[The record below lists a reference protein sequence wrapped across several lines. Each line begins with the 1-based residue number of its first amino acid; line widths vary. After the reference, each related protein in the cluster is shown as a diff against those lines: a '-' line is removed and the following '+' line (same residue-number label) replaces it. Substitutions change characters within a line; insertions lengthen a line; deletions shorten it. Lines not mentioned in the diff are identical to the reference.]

1 MIANIKSLAESID
14 FDHMPQKA
22 IEIAKLMLPVDFVM
36 ALSIID
42 RVAKLTKDKIQYD
55 RLYTAISLSYNEISK
70 DKDDSSKMDLAAT
83 KISDEG
89 VRKMAI
95 AMRTV
100 LHDNSVDQIISK
112 LDEIP
117 NLTSR
122 LYFLQF
128 WIPDHKEVEDID
140 KIVLYAIKLVIKDSN
155 VTLPKASLLCKYLE
169 PLK

>member
-1 MIANIKSLAESID
+1 MTID
-14 FDHMPQKA
+14 NY
-22 IEIAKLMLPVDFVM
+22 
-36 ALSIID
+36 
-42 RVAKLTKDKIQYD
+42 QYD

-155 VTLPKASLLCKYLE
+155 VTLPKASLLCKYCE
-169 PLK
+169 PLKLISGDILKDVLDILDAVDDSVKYPSVDYVDLQLMIIAAQIQYD